1 MQMYNKFKIIA
12 MLLLL
17 TGCAKFNQITCDRCY
32 TPEPKCVYEQH
43 ASYVNDADYI
53 VLQNLQSRV
62 VVECYTSKRNPAE
75 YCAQQFEQMGYVRL
89 RDIPYKSANY
99 DFLKTDTYP
108 TRRWR
113 DGETTPRW

>member
-1 MQMYNKFKIIA
+1 MQMYNKLKIIA

-62 VVECYTSKRNPAE
+62 VVECYTSERNPAE
-75 YCAQQFEQMGYVRL
+75 YCAQQFEQKGYVRL
-89 RDIPYKSANY
+89 RNIPYKSANY

-113 DGETTPRW
+113 DGENTPRW